1 MKALSKIHY
10 YSISLLFILFITCP
24 AHAHFGMI
32 IPDQPIISQ
41 DNKDAVFTLSFSHP
55 FENHTMNLEKPKQ
68 FFVSVGGENTDLMNT
83 LEKIDLLDHT
93 AWKSAYPFKRPG
105 VYQFTMVPTPYWEP
119 SEDLSIIHYTKTI
132 VPAFGDDEGWDIPV
146 GLPTEIIPLLRPF
159 GNYAGNSFTGQVLVN
174 GNPAAHAEVEVELFN
189 PNATYTAPAEYHVTQ
204 VVKAN
209 TEGIFTFTCP
219 VSGWWG
225 FAALTEADYTLKNPD
240 GEDKPV
246 ELGAVFWTYFH
257 PVTHATK

>member
-1 MKALSKIHY
+1 MKTLSKFCY
-10 YSISLLFILFITCP
+10 AAISLLFSCLLITP
-24 AHAHFGMI
+24 VHAHFGMI
-32 IPDQPIISQ
+32 TPDQPIISQ
-41 DNKDAVFTLSFSHP
+41 DNKEAVFTLSFSHP

-68 FFVSVGGENTDLMNT
+68 FFVSVGDNKNDLINT
-83 LEKIDLLDHT
+83 LEKIDLLNHT
-93 AWKSAYPFKRPG
+93 AWKSSYSFKRPG
-105 VYQFTMVPTPYWEP
+105 VYQFVMEPKPYWEP

-132 VPAFGDDEGWDIPV
+132 IPAYGDDEGWDQPV
-146 GLPTEIIPLLRPF
+146 GLPTEIVPLLRPF

-174 GNPAAHAEVEVELFN
+174 GTPSAYAEVEVELYN
-189 PNATYTAPAEYHVTQ
+189 PNATYTAPSEYHITQ

-209 TEGIFTFTCP
+209 SEGIFTFTCP

-225 FAALTEADYTLKNPD
+225 FAALTEADYTIKNPE

-257 PVTHATK
+257 PVTHVTN